1 MRDARLHPHSGTA
14 PGPEARRAPAA
25 SRLEQQVLCVDDD
38 VDFLKSLEF
47 FLPRQINVGTDAPCW
62 YRFHFIDN
70 PHQALGLMEE
80 LASQN
85 EVIAMVMSDQKM
97 PEMKGIEFLAKA
109 RTISE
114 DSVRVLLT
122 GYAGIES
129 AITAINEHLLDRYLT
144 KPIDNEHD
152 FTLSVSHL
160 LQRFEMQKHIRE
172 QNLVIANLYE
182 FSNALNALADMRGT
196 TDYLASFT
204 RSALRCGTVSVLLH
218 EDGAL
223 NPVACTDSPPGA
235 GYLRVPLA
243 EPPALRIGCEL
254 VAHRLEDLPNVRIVP
269 AADQDTSGPP
279 KLFASLTSG
288 EAFLGVLVAAGAR
301 QGGDFDE
308 LERQTLN
315 HIATTAS
322 IAMHNQLNHDRLRA
336 AFAETL
342 VQARSLERL
351 NERLEILDRLKSD
364 FLTFISHEVRT
375 PLAGMSTVMMLD
387 EVENPADRARLI
399 HATRDSYERLQGFVL
414 RGLEYFDWL
423 GGGQV
428 KRGSRSDVGVA
439 VEQVTAPLCGAKDR
453 PVDVEVARTDSAC
466 SVPMEQA
473 YVESVIGALV
483 DNALKFSGERP
494 WVRIE
499 LSAMPALVRLVVIDR
514 GQGFSPEMA
523 GELFRPFTIADTLH
537 HHRGTGL
544 SLAIANAMM
553 QAHGG
558 SLRAESLG
566 SGRGAKFVVEWPTAD
581 APPPG
586 SGGSP
591 EE

>member
-1 MRDARLHPHSGTA
+1 MRSAGTHPPHGTA
-14 PGPEARRAPAA
+14 LDAEARRMSAQ
-25 SRLEQQVLCVDDD
+25 SRPEQQVLCVDDD

-47 FLPRQINVGTDAPCW
+47 FLPRQINVGAEAPCW
-62 YRFHFIDN
+62 YRFHFFDK
-70 PHQALGLMEE
+70 PHQALALMQE
-80 LASQN
+80 LVDQN

-109 RTISE
+109 RSISE

-152 FTLSVSHL
+152 FTLNVLHL

-172 QNLVIANLYE
+172 QNLLIADLYR
-182 FSNALNALADMRGT
+182 FSNDLNALADMRGT

-204 RSALRCGTVSVLLH
+204 RSALRCRTVSVLLH
-218 EDGAL
+218 EEGAL
-223 NPVACTDSPPGA
+223 NPVACTDDAPGA
-235 GYLRVPLA
+235 ELSRIMLA
-243 EPPALRIGCEL
+243 EPPVLRIGSEL

-269 AADQDTSGPP
+269 AAELDPSGPP
-279 KLFASLTSG
+279 RLFASLTSG
-288 EAFLGVLVAAGAR
+288 DAFLGVLVATGP
-301 QGGDFDE
+301 QEGGQFDD
-308 LERQTLN
+308 LERRTLN

-322 IAMHNQLNHDRLRA
+322 IAMHNQLNHERLRV
-336 AFAETL
+336 AFAETSA
-342 VQARSLERL
+342 QARSLERL

-364 FLTFISHEVRT
+364 FLAFISHEVRT

-399 HATRDSYERLQGFVL
+399 RATRDSYERLQGFVL

-428 KRGSRSDVGVA
+428 KRGSHSDVGEA
-439 VEQVTAPLCGAKDR
+439 VERVTAPLCGAKDR
-453 PVDVEVARTDSAC
+453 PVDVEVASKDSAC

-499 LSAMPALVRLVVIDR
+499 LSATPALVRLVVIDR

-553 QAHGG
+553 EAHGG

-566 SGRGAKFVVEWPTAD
+566 LGRGAKFVVEWPTAD
-581 APPPG
+581 ALPPG
-586 SGGSP
+586 SEGSP